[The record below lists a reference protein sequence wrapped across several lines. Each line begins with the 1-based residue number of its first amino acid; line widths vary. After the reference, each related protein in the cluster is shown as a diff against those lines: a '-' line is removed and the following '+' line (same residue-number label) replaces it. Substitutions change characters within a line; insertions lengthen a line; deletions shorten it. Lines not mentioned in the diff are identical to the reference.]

1 MKPTVVAAVLGF
13 LGAGQ
18 ALGAEL
24 PPPETVP
31 AASYYPSADYN
42 WSGPYF
48 VLNGGFGFGTSN
60 WSLGGLST
68 GNFNVDGSL
77 FGGTFGAN
85 FFQINGFVFGGEGD
99 FDWSNIGGD
108 RTETTN
114 PAETGHYGF
123 VPIVFLSP
131 DVPIWN
137 ERTSHQ
143 RRLRRKAWNLEA
155 K

>member
-1 MKPTVVAAVLGF
+1 MLAKHSGPSFRRRRRCLLRVT
-13 LGAGQ
+13 
-18 ALGAEL
+18 
-24 PPPETVP
+24 
-31 AASYYPSADYN
+31 YPSADYN

-123 VPIVFLSP
+123 VPIVFLLTGRSHLERADVASASP
-131 DVPIWN
+131 S
-137 ERTSHQ
+137 T
-143 RRLRRKAWNLEA
+143 
-155 K
+155 